1 MAAQSGNT
9 ATFSW
14 NAVAIG
20 DVAAIGSVT
29 IDGATI
35 DVSTLGANAYR
46 EFLGGKYQASFQI
59 ELFYTHT
66 AHSALTGDHLTRTS
80 RAFVIDFG
88 DGQVSG
94 NAILTSVNLSA
105 GIDDAV
111 RISISAQVVGALTIA
126 A

>member
-66 AHSALTGDHLTRTS
+66 GHSALTGDHLTRTS
-80 RAFVIDFG
+80 RAFVIDCG

-126 A
+126 S

>member
-126 A
+126 S

>member
-35 DVSTLGANAYR
+35 DVSTLGSNAYR

-126 A
+126 S

>member
-59 ELFYTHT
+59 ELFYTNT

-126 A
+126 S

>member
-9 ATFSW
+9 ATFTW
-14 NAVAIG
+14 NSVAVGDLVSIG
-20 DVAAIGSVT
+20 DVT
-29 IDGATI
+29 IEGAQI

>member
-111 RISISAQVVGALTIA
+111 RISISAQVVGALAIA
-126 A
+126 S

>member
-66 AHSALTGDHLTRTS
+66 GHSALTGDHLTRTS

-126 A
+126 S

>member
-66 AHSALTGDHLTRTS
+66 GHSALTGDHLTRTS

-111 RISISAQVVGALTIA
+111 RISISAQVVGALAIA
-126 A
+126 S

>member
-1 MAAQSGNT
+1 MAAQSGNS

-35 DVSTLGANAYR
+35 DVSTLGSNAYR

-126 A
+126 S

>member
-59 ELFYTHT
+59 ELFYTNT

-111 RISISAQVVGALTIA
+111 RISISAQVVGALTIVP
-126 A
+126 

>member
-9 ATFSW
+9 ATFTW

-94 NAILTSVNLSA
+94 NAILTSVGLSA
-105 GIDDAV
+105 SIDDAV
-111 RISISAQVVGALTIA
+111 RISISAQVVGALAIA
-126 A
+126 S

>member
-66 AHSALTGDHLTRTS
+66 GHSALTGDHLTRTS

>member
-59 ELFYTHT
+59 ELFYTNT

-94 NAILTSVNLSA
+94 NAILTSVGLSA
-105 GIDDAV
+105 SIDDAV
-111 RISISAQVVGALTIA
+111 RISISAQVAGALTIVP
-126 A
+126 